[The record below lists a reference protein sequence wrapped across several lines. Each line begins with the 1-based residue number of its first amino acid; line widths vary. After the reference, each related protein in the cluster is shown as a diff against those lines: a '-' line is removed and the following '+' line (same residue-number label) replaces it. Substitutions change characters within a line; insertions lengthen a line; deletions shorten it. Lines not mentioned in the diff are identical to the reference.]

1 MHRLERGGKKWF
13 MSEVRRITLAS
24 DHHYGRRL
32 PPQAGIVIQEL
43 ALLIAHSVSMAFRRR
58 STIRGKKPEWFQ
70 AVNDI
75 RFVGHEGDDQSELL
89 FEVPRFGDAAP
100 ELYVQQEFWP
110 LKPDASDTGFEVF
123 GDVLADISSDNRDS
137 DRFDRPLL
145 KHFRHLRPL
154 FAKGIFR
161 EMEVGSR
168 RHQNGATPRV
178 NSAVLDSAES
188 FYRNTPGA
196 RRIKLCGLLDMLR
209 VSTQGFSIRLQ
220 SGEEAPGVLLRGDVC
235 DLQGLLN
242 RRVAVYGRAVYRPSG
257 RLLRIDADEI
267 VPATDKDQFFTRIP
281 PGTRPDGNLKQRIK
295 EQASR
300 RGIAAI
306 IGKWPGDET
315 DEQVQEAL
323 NRLS

>member
-1 MHRLERGGKKWF
+1 MT
-13 MSEVRRITLAS
+13 EVRSVILAS
-24 DHHYGRRL
+24 NHHYGRRL

-43 ALLIAHSVSMAFRRR
+43 ALLITHSVSMAFRRR
-58 STIRGKKPEWFQ
+58 STIRGKKPEWFK

-89 FEVPRFGDAAP
+89 FEVPRFGEAAP
-100 ELYVQQEFWP
+100 ELYGQQELWP
-110 LKPDASDTGFEVF
+110 SKPDASDTGFEVF
-123 GDVLADISSDNRDS
+123 ADVLADISSGNRDS

-145 KHFRHLRPL
+145 KHFLHLRPL

-161 EMEVGSR
+161 EMEVCSR

-178 NSAVLDSAES
+178 NSAMLDSAQS
-188 FYRNTPGA
+188 FYRSTPGA
-196 RRIKLCGLLDMLR
+196 RRIKLCGTLDMLR
-209 VSTQGFSIRLQ
+209 VSTQGFGIRLP
-220 SGEEAPGVLLRGDVC
+220 SGEEAPGVLVRGDVC

-242 RRVAVYGRAVYRPSG
+242 RPVAVYGRAVYRPSG

-295 EQASR
+295 EQATR